1 MSKHQQQADSEI
13 HEDQLLNFLVNQLD
27 EEVPLSLANNAEIDA
42 EDIYE
47 VLVGACADGTSV
59 STLCE
64 SSEDSSPANTIL
76 YHLRTKFEPERLER
90 VANTLLRRDIV
101 ELLPEQVEVC
111 ADLHLRP
118 YYGDEDETDA
128 LYHSEA
134 KRGTT
139 AFHAYA
145 TLYARVKNKRYT
157 LAVRRLEDG
166 DKTSSVLAEFLGVL
180 DGLDLRVKAV
190 YLDRGFYDSKCLTLL
205 QAHNYAYVM
214 PIIRWGRAIQQE
226 LSEGWSRVIN
236 HDLTGKLDGHSWTV
250 EFPVYID
257 CTYLN
262 GRYDDH
268 GVARHGYAADAP
280 FIETPR
286 QARYHYSKRFG
297 IESSYRLSEQAIAT
311 TTTRDATVRLLY
323 VVVSLLLQ
331 NAWRY
336 LHYEYVATPR
346 RGGRRLWWWPY
357 KEFVNMVRRAAWTA
371 LAVRRAVPA
380 NRPPDDRFDR

>member
-1 MSKHQQQADSEI
+1 M
-13 HEDQLLNFLVNQLD
+13 HEDQLLNFLVNRLD
-27 EEVPLSLANNAEIDA
+27 EEVPISLANNAEIAA

-59 STLCE
+59 STLCA
-64 SSEDSSPANTIL
+64 SSQNTPTANTIL

-90 VANTLLRRDIV
+90 VANTLLRKDIDG
-101 ELLPEQVEVC
+101 LLPKQVEIC

-118 YYGDEDETDA
+118 YYGDEADTDG
-128 LYHSEA
+128 LYHSVA

-145 TLYARVKNKRYT
+145 TLYARVTNKHYT

-166 DKTSSVLAEFLGVL
+166 DTASSVLAEFLGIL
-180 DGLDLRVKAV
+180 DGLDTEVKAV

-205 QAHNYAYVM
+205 QTHDYAYVI
-214 PIIRWGRAIQQE
+214 PIIRWGETIQQE
-226 LSEGWSRVIN
+226 LSEGWSRVIQ

-262 GRYDDH
+262 GKYDEN

-280 FIETPR
+280 FIDSPR
-286 QARYHYSKRFG
+286 DARYHYSKRFG
-297 IESSYRLSEQAIAT
+297 IESSYRLFEQAIST
-311 TTTRDATVRLLY
+311 TTTRDPTVRLLY

-331 NAWRY
+331 NVWWY

-357 KEFVNMVRRAAWTA
+357 KEFVNMIRRAAWTA
-371 LAVRRAVPA
+371 LAVRQAVPA
-380 NRPPDDRFDR
+380 NRPPGEPFHR